1 MTRGKLASTQVAH
14 TRVTD
19 APCHRIPPTADHVP
33 TLCFI
38 IGEGCCIGSD
48 KRGWDNDDE
57 NRLVLN
63 CCKRGGLLIYGDE
76 ETEKV

>member
-1 MTRGKLASTQVAH
+1 MTKVQNQEEVQNQDLQTLADLLED
-14 TRVTD
+14 D
-19 APCHRIPPTADHVP
+19 A
-33 TLCFI
+33 
-38 IGEGCCIGSD
+38 
-48 KRGWDNDDE
+48 GWDNDDE